1 MRRPA
6 ARCRYACVCRSM
18 TAYPRSAAASD
29 FVVGLEP
36 IDDFIQSLLL
46 NFRAEI
52 GAETL
57 DIRNALDDHVPDL
70 PRPVD
75 FSQAKIHGNLIPG
88 GTLHFGSNGGRRV
101 IGVALV
107 GQYHEAIGREVDQR
121 RAVIA

>member
-18 TAYPRSAAASD
+18 TAYPRCAAASD

-46 NFRAEI
+46 NFRPKV

-57 DIRNALDDHVPDL
+57 DVRNAFDDHVPGL
-70 PRPVD
+70 PHSVD
-75 FSQAKIHGNLIPG
+75 FPQTEIHRYFISG
-88 GTLHFGSNGGRRV
+88 GALYFGSDGGRR
-101 IGVALV
+101 ITGVAF
-107 GQYHEAIGREVDQR
+107 
-121 RAVIA
+121 